1 MDFSF
6 RSEKTSG
13 KSEPE
18 RVNPQQHVFAATPLN
33 YVPYIGPPK
42 EQINNAPTPNKCE
55 TEAAGNVGPA
65 ILFLPQHSTREEW
78 NNILATTTSGVAL
91 TGSAATRQVG
101 PIVGLVDIGES
112 EESYLFRV
120 SLPGV
125 AREEND
131 FNCNID
137 PDGKILINGVTTTGE
152 QVVCKDSQVFR
163 MQTQNLCLPGRF
175 SISFQLPG
183 PVNNQRFTRN
193 FGTNGILEGMVKKR

>member
-13 KSEPE
+13 NNEPE

-33 YVPYIGPPK
+33 YVPYVGPPM
-42 EQINNAPTPNKCE
+42 EQNNNAPTPNKCE
-55 TEAAGNVGPA
+55 TETAGNIGPA
-65 ILFLPQHSTREEW
+65 ILFLPQHSTQEEW
-78 NNILATTTSGVAL
+78 NNILATTKSGVAL
-91 TGSAATRQVG
+91 TGSAAMRQVG

-112 EESYLFRV
+112 EDSYLFRV

-125 AREEND
+125 AREEKD

-137 PDGKILINGVTTTGE
+137 PDGKISINGVTTTGE
-152 QVVCKDSQVFR
+152 QVVCKDSQVFQ
-163 MQTQNLCLPGRF
+163 MQTRNLCLPGRF

-183 PVNNQRFTRN
+183 PVDNQHFTRN
-193 FGTNGILEGMVKKR
+193 FGTNGILEGMVRKR

>member
-13 KSEPE
+13 NNEPE

-33 YVPYIGPPK
+33 YVPYIGPPM
-42 EQINNAPTPNKCE
+42 EQNNNAPPPNKCE

-65 ILFLPQHSTREEW
+65 ILFLPQHSTQEEW

-91 TGSAATRQVG
+91 TGSAAMRQVG

-112 EESYLFRV
+112 EDSYLFRV

-125 AREEND
+125 AREEKD

-152 QVVCKDSQVFR
+152 QVVCKDSQVFQ
-163 MQTQNLCLPGRF
+163 MQTRNLCLPGRF

-183 PVNNQRFTRN
+183 PVNNQQFTRN